1 MSPLPWAPG
10 ARLSA
15 LHAACFLGLGFYL
28 PFFPVWLQGK
38 ALGPSVIGIVL
49 AIPIIVRILATAP
62 LLALADG
69 PVGPRRLLLASH
81 LGQLIGYPVLM
92 MLDSEAA
99 IAGMVAVLA
108 VFQAAVIPAN
118 DLVTTIAVRRH
129 QGLHYGRIRG
139 FGSIAFLLASIA
151 AGYLIDAF
159 GSGIVI
165 WALALAPI
173 LGLLTTHLAVPPSI
187 RRDPRAPAAAPAPPA
202 ALPRALWLL
211 IAAAA
216 LIQGSHGGLYAF
228 GSIHWRAVGFSDTV
242 IGYFWAIGVVAE
254 ILVFYLLGRGVGRGS
269 AGLRLILLGGAA
281 AAIRWGLL
289 AASPG
294 LGATLALQVLH
305 GLSFGATHLGSMAAL
320 AALAPDEARGRAQGL
335 LGSSIALAMAAA
347 TVLSGFLYRISG
359 PTVFAVMAPLG
370 AVAVAL
376 VLLAMRDLRN
386 HPQRAG
392 EGG

>member
-1 MSPLPWAPG
+1 MSPLPRALG

-15 LHAACFLGLGFYL
+15 LHASCFLGLGFYL
-28 PFFPVWLQGK
+28 PFFPVWLQSK
-38 ALGPSVIGIVL
+38 ALGPSVIGIIV
-49 AIPIIVRILATAP
+49 AIPIMVRILVTAP

-69 PVGPRRLLLASH
+69 PLGPRRLLLASYA
-81 LGQLIGYPVLM
+81 GQLVGYPILL
-92 MLDSEAA
+92 MLDSDVA

-118 DLVTTIAVRRH
+118 DLVTTIAVRRGP
-129 QGLHYGRIRG
+129 GLHYGRIRG
-139 FGSIAFLLASIA
+139 FGSIAFLFASVA
-151 AGYLIDAF
+151 AGYLIDSLGA
-159 GSGIVI
+159 GIVI
-165 WALALAPI
+165 WALAVAPL
-173 LGLLTTHLAVPPSI
+173 LGLLATHLAVPPNI
-187 RRDPRAPAAAPAPPA
+187 RPDLPPPAAPASGTI
-202 ALPRALWLL
+202 LPRALWLL

-228 GSIHWRAVGFSDTV
+228 GSIEWRAVGFSDSV

-269 AGLRLILLGGAA
+269 AGLGLILLGGAA
-281 AAIRWGLL
+281 AAFRWALL

-294 LGATLALQVLH
+294 LWATLALQALH

-320 AALAPDEARGRAQGL
+320 AALAPDKARGRAQGL

-359 PTVFAVMAPLG
+359 TTLFAAMAPLG
-370 AVAVAL
+370 AAAVAL